1 MKVYIKDSC
10 ITCRRVVTAIE
21 RLQVDME
28 KRDIFKEPLSESE
41 IKKILRIAKIT
52 PRELLRKKDKAYKQL
67 GLDDPKITD
76 AELVRR
82 AESFT
87 LLIAQFQD
95 AGERVEVVDAIGEL
109 PAPVV
114 PLLGRHIHVEGRAS
128 AARWSSVRADGA
140 GWIARVD
147 PVVVSVDA
155 FHGGSCAGP
164 R

>member
-10 ITCRRVVTAIE
+10 ITCRRVVTEME

-67 GLDDPKITD
+67 GLDDPNIPD

-82 AESFT
+82 MAENPGLVRRPIVFGNGKIKIGKAEPDELKT
-87 LLIAQFQD
+87 L
-95 AGERVEVVDAIGEL
+95 
-109 PAPVV
+109 
-114 PLLGRHIHVEGRAS
+114 
-128 AARWSSVRADGA
+128 WK
-140 GWIARVD
+140 
-147 PVVVSVDA
+147 
-155 FHGGSCAGP
+155 
-164 R
+164 